1 MFEVFTM
8 LADWL
13 TYQVF
18 GLDTQTHIAE
28 SIHFFIEDTSKIFV
42 LLFVLIYFIA
52 LLRAA
57 MNAEKVRDYLSG
69 KKRGFGYILGSIFG
83 AITPFCSCSSIPLF
97 LGFVSAR
104 IPLGITMAFLLT
116 SPLINEIAIV
126 LLGSLLGIKFT
137 IMYVIIGM
145 GLGIIGGIII
155 DLFKAEKW
163 LIPQLA
169 KMYQK
174 VNESPLQQAQQTGNM
189 TLKERHEFAKSEVIM
204 ILKRIW
210 KWIIIGV
217 GIGALI
223 HGMVPA
229 TWFAENLGD
238 GQWWTVPVAA
248 VVGIPMYTN
257 ATAIIPIM
265 GSLLAKGLPL
275 GTTLAFCMSAV
286 AASIPEF
293 MMLKQ
298 VMTFKLLSL
307 IFIYLL
313 ISMSVIGWFFNFYNF
328 IGV

>member
-1 MFEVFTM
+1 
-8 LADWL
+8 
-13 TYQVF
+13 
-18 GLDTQTHIAE
+18 
-28 SIHFFIEDTSKIFV
+28 
-42 LLFVLIYFIA
+42 
-52 LLRAA
+52 